1 MGVVDVPSVTIRNL
15 PEVAHQALKIR
26 AAFNHRSLEAEIREI
41 LKDAVAP
48 KRRVK
53 SAKPSPSK
61 IKMGSELAAF
71 GRRFGGI
78 DLKID

>member
-1 MGVVDVPSVTIRNL
+1 MASVTIRNL
-15 PEVAHQALKIR
+15 PEVTHRALKMR
-26 AAFNHRSLEAEIREI
+26 AASNHRSLEAEIREI

-48 KRRVK
+48 ARRVK
-53 SAKPSPSK
+53 GAKPSPSK
-61 IKMGSELAAF
+61 IKIGSELAAF